1 MMLDWL
7 AVNCQ
12 KKIFMQHKTRLT
24 RLTVVLF
31 WTAVWSILAAFL
43 PDFLFAGPV
52 ETLQSLFRQG
62 QTLEFWLSI
71 GQSLLKIGAGFLM
84 AFLLGSCLAVCSHYI
99 RIIGLILEPAVQIMK
114 TVPVACFIVVA
125 LIWMSS
131 ANISI
136 LVAFF
141 VVFPMVYINLQQ
153 GMNQIDRD
161 LIEMAQVFRVPKLK
175 KLRALY
181 VPQVMPYLLSSCQL
195 GIGMAWKA
203 GVAGEIIGLPDWS
216 IGEQLYRAKL
226 YLNADDLFAWT
237 IVIIVISLVC
247 EKMLLHLLQ
256 GLENHTQ
263 GGVQH
268 EN

>member
-1 MMLDWL
+1 MMPDLL
-7 AVNCQ
+7 AENCR
-12 KKIFMQHKTRLT
+12 KKISMQYKTLLT

-43 PDFLFAGPV
+43 PDFLFAGPL
-52 ETLQSLFRQG
+52 ETIQSLFRNG
-62 QTLEFWLSI
+62 TTLEFWLSI
-71 GQSLLKIGAGFLM
+71 GQSLFKIGIGFLT
-84 AFLLGSCLAVCSHYI
+84 AFLLGSCLAVCGHCV
-99 RIIGLILEPAVQIMK
+99 RVIGLILEPAIQIMK

-141 VVFPMVYINLQQ
+141 VVFPMVYINLRQ
-153 GMNQIDRD
+153 GLNQVNHD
-161 LIEMAQVFRVPKLK
+161 LIEMAQVFHVSKIK

-181 VPQVMPYLLSSCQL
+181 FPEVMPYLLSSCQV

-237 IVIIVISLVC
+237 IVIIVISLIC
-247 EKMLLHLLQ
+247 EKMLLRLLQ
-256 GLENHTQ
+256 GLQSHAQ
-263 GGVQH
+263 RGHSV
-268 EN
+268 